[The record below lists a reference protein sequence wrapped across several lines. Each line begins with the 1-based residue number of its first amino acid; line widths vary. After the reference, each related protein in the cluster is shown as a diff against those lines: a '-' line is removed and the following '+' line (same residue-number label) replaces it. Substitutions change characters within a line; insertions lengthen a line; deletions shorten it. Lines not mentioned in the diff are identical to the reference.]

1 MTGNDIFKR
10 SLSLLGYTPTEQ
22 ESVSGKG
29 LLLRMP
35 EILNQILS
43 DLGLCEVK
51 DLSQNIEGTPLQID
65 AVCCGCT
72 MLLALSDGDNTKN
85 RIFTEIYNAR
95 RAAAL
100 SKTSG
105 VKDTLPYTCD
115 GGI

>member
-22 ESVSGKG
+22 EAVSGKA
-29 LLLRMP
+29 LLSRMP

-43 DLGLCEVK
+43 DLGLPNVD
-51 DLSQNIEGTPLQID
+51 DLTQNIVGTPIQLD

-85 RIFTEIYNAR
+85 RVFTEIYNAR

-100 SKTSG
+100 SKAG
-105 VKDTLPYTCD
+105 QRQDTLPYTCD

>member
-22 ESVSGKG
+22 EAVSSKA

-35 EILNQILS
+35 DILNQILS
-43 DLGLCEVK
+43 DLSLSEVTE
-51 DLSQNIEGTPLQID
+51 LSQNIEATPLQLD
-65 AVCCGCT
+65 AICCGCT
-72 MLLALSDGDNTKN
+72 MLFALSDGDNTKN

-100 SKTSG
+100 SKAEQRQ
-105 VKDTLPYTCD
+105 DTLPHTCD
-115 GGI
+115 GGM

>member
-10 SLSLLGYTPTEQ
+10 SLNLLGYTPTEQ
-22 ESVSGKG
+22 EAVSSKA
-29 LLLRMP
+29 LLTRMP
-35 EILNQILS
+35 DILNQILS
-43 DLGLCEVK
+43 DLGLSELT
-51 DLSQNIEGTPLQID
+51 DLSQNIKATPIQLD

-85 RIFTEIYNAR
+85 RIFTEIYNAK

-100 SKTSG
+100 SKTG
-105 VKDTLPYTCD
+105 QRQDTLPYTCD